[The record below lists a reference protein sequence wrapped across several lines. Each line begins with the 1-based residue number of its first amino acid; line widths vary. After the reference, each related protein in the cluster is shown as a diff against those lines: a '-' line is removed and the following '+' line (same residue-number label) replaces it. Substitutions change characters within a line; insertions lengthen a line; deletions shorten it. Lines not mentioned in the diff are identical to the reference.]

1 MQTLSAQEAKTR
13 FGHLL
18 DLAQREPVRILRRK
32 HVVGVVVSAEDF
44 EAMREFYAHRL
55 QAGMAAAAEEASR
68 AGLTEE
74 HLQEL
79 LADES

>member
-1 MQTLSAQEAKTR
+1 VSESRAQ
-13 FGHLL
+13 
-18 DLAQREPVRILRRK
+18 
-32 HVVGVVVSAEDF
+32 DF

-55 QAGMAAAAEEASR
+55 QASMDAAASEATA

-74 HLQEL
+74 VLEAL